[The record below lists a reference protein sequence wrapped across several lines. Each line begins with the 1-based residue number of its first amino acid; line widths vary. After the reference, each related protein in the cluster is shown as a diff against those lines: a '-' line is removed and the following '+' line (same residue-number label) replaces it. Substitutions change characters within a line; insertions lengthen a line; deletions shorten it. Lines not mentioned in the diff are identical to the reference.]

1 MNVTRQLNVECRLC
15 KEDITLYIATIS
27 ISFHGV
33 SHMAQQDVMKKLQNK
48 GQNILFIVIIS
59 RGDKNWENKNKETF
73 EVSWDKS
80 RGDENRK
87 LKDEVY
93 YI

>member
-1 MNVTRQLNVECRLC
+1 
-15 KEDITLYIATIS
+15 
-27 ISFHGV
+27 
-33 SHMAQQDVMKKLQNK
+33 MAQQDVMKKLQNK
-48 GQNILFIVIIS
+48 GQNILLFIVIIS
-59 RGDKNWENKNKETF
+59 KGIKNWKNKNKETF
-73 EVSWDKS
+73 EISWDKS